1 MAANRVRVPVGQRAR
16 AAIGFAGKRINGGPV
31 RDPLCPGTLSPRA
44 ELRPGHRG
52 RQKLPFTPTWK
63 VTPYSPSAANFT

>member
-1 MAANRVRVPVGQRAR
+1 V
-16 AAIGFAGKRINGGPV
+16 PV
-31 RDPLCPGTLSPRA
+31 RDPLCRGALSPRA
-44 ELRPGHRG
+44 ELRPEHRG

>member
-1 MAANRVRVPVGQRAR
+1 MPLGQRAR
-16 AAIGFAGKRINGGPV
+16 AAIGVGVKRINV
-31 RDPLCPGTLSPRA
+31 VTVSDPLCPGALTPRA
-44 ELRPGHRG
+44 GPPAERRR